1 MFNYVLGAQSLW
13 KEFGNPLRWK
23 IGQHYA
29 LVCLF
34 VNGELMDMNVQSD
47 QIDKFAFNS
56 THPQFF
62 QERHG
67 VSFNDGD
74 VKTLY
79 EITEDMMINFFH
91 SLVENPDRKV
101 FRMRFDTS
109 HRNHSFRI
117 SIENAEGDIFCETNQ
132 KLFWNAVH

>member
-1 MFNYVLGAQSLW
+1 MYNYVLGAQSLW
-13 KEFGNPLRWK
+13 TEFGNPLRWK

-29 LVCLF
+29 INCLF
-34 VNGELMDMNVQSD
+34 VNGEMVDMEVQSA
-47 QIDKFAFNS
+47 QIDESAFS
-56 THPQFF
+56 SKHPVFF

-67 VSFNDGD
+67 VKHYDGE

-91 SLVENPDRKV
+91 SLVENTERRV

-109 HRNHSFRI
+109 HRHHSFRI
-117 SIENAEGDIFCETNQ
+117 SVEDAEGDILLATTH
-132 KLFWNAVH
+132 KLFWNAIH

>member
-13 KEFGNPLRWK
+13 KEFGNQLRWK
-23 IGQHYA
+23 IGKHYA

-34 VNGELMDMNVQSD
+34 VNGELVDMDVQSD
-47 QIDKFAFNS
+47 QIDKQAFNNS
-56 THPQFF
+56 HPQFF
-62 QERHG
+62 QERNR
-67 VSFNDGD
+67 VSFNDGE

-91 SLVENPDRKV
+91 SLVENAERRV

-109 HRNHSFRI
+109 SRHHSFRI
-117 SIENAEGDIFCETNQ
+117 SVEDAEGDILLATTQ
-132 KLFWNAVH
+132 KLFWNAIH